1 MFIHEFDLPRIHN
14 AALLAEAEEER
25 LGRLARQ
32 ARQPRPLAIR
42 TVARFALVVGVPI
55 LLVVHAL
62 PMAV

>member
-25 LGRLARQ
+25 LGRL